1 MSTVLATVI
10 KRIQTEGKGIAEAW
24 KRLGLCLR
32 RFSKKICLRSC
43 LLNRTLNDLRKQS
56 KSRTALRKDHCPLPG
71 SSKHSSPELQ
81 TKMSQGAREQRPAA
95 ASHPGRSSSR
105 AGCPERRTVRA
116 RPCGIWRESRSVL
129 FQVQQMFEL
138 GERLDPIYIFKGSP
152 WWCPENDLSVGKV
165 GARSS
170 IGGYGKTRE
179 AWGRAVASDEK

>member
-152 WWCPENDLSVGKV
+152 W
-165 GARSS
+165 
-170 IGGYGKTRE
+170 
-179 AWGRAVASDEK
+179 